1 MNSRPSLR
9 ALIEARKRRDRL
21 VVVGFLVVAV
31 AGYVTLTARLD
42 AALADIRG
50 MSQTAL
56 AVARMDAEIRFIKE
70 SASRLEAAQGAQHAE
85 VKGLIRRLQDELRY
99 SRTQGD
105 PEIPLTIKSM
115 IPEPGQL

>member
-1 MNSRPSLR
+1 LNSRPSLR

-70 SASRLEAAQGAQHAE
+70 SASRAEAAQETRHAE
-85 VKGLIRRLQDELRY
+85 VTSMIRRLQDELRY
-99 SRTQGD
+99 DRIQGD
-105 PEIPLTIKSM
+105 SGTPLTIKGM
-115 IPEPGQL
+115 LPEPGQL